1 MARLIRTTEVNG
13 HHIQIRAFGASQ
25 SDCMPDAPEARDV
38 SVELVIDGGV
48 TISGEVTL
56 LPHECTGRLGAW
68 GAPDNWI
75 SSSLLRE
82 INARFDGHDFSD
94 VLKEISA
101 VASDEAEDV

>member
-1 MARLIRTTEVNG
+1 MTRTIEING
-13 HHIQIRAFGASQ
+13 QSIEIQAWGASQ

-38 SVELVIDGGV
+38 SVELVIDGGAA
-48 TISGEVTL
+48 ISGEVTL

-94 VLKEISA
+94 VLKEIAA
-101 VASDEAEDV
+101 VASDEAADV